1 MYNLSEEEKE
11 FGINSIKKYIKN
23 YSDKVDETSEES
35 LIKWLIEEF
44 EKEFPNKSNA
54 EIEEKVKGIITGIN
68 MYYKEKERILF
79 ERSKGKTSNDIVAEN
94 VIEDLVE
101 IIDEDTNID
110 SLHKSMKEVNENL
123 SNKIE
128 TDLYNISYAHEP
140 IITLNTIREKS
151 IVEKNDNIKSMIDN
165 IFSGYAA
172 RVGINYGNNIEKTI
186 QMAIAESNKAIYTK
200 SGAINQNPSLDGF
213 IFEELH
219 AGIFNIDSAVKG
231 KKYIAEA
238 LKPDVYGKNSI
249 DIVVREGKQVVSKLQ
264 ANLYSDWEKT
274 ENAFYDSTGYK
285 YNFQKKLV
293 SEEQAKYIKNSV
305 SKIEYDGVKSKGL
318 TKQEVKELTQKVQ
331 EGQTKLIEKEFR
343 ESIETKALAKQIGI
357 KTINSAALGFAG
369 GMIFNMGSKLISG
382 DEVTVEETVVS
393 GLEGGTRAGL
403 ATAVSA
409 GLSSWG
415 SKMTGSLG
423 RILSNSVVAGGVG
436 AAAVDVISAGYK
448 LGKGEYSFS
457 EATSEIS
464 SSILAGMAMI
474 KTTGIITTALGVTAA
489 TLFTPIGIAAL
500 ATSLVAGSVVSTY
513 IKTGLNQIFT
523 PIVKNSINIV
533 KGGYN
538 MVKNTSKGIV
548 NLGKSL
554 VSKVKNSVGNI
565 FNGLGTIL
573 GF

>member
-1 MYNLSEEEKE
+1 MYDLSEEEKE

-23 YSDKVDETSEES
+23 YSNKVDETSEES
-35 LIKWLIEEF
+35 LTKWLIEEF
-44 EKEFPNKSNA
+44 KTEFPNKSND

-68 MYYKEKERILF
+68 MYYKEKERILL
-79 ERSKGKTSNDIVAEN
+79 ERSKGKTSNDIVAAN

-101 IIDEDTNID
+101 IINEDTDID

-123 SNKIE
+123 ANKIE
-128 TDLYNISYAHEP
+128 VDLYNISYDHEP
-140 IITLNTIREKS
+140 VITLNTIREKS

-172 RVGINYGNNIEKTI
+172 RVGINYGSNIEKTI

-264 ANLYSDWEKT
+264 AKLYSDWEKT

-415 SKMTGSLG
+415 SKMTGSIG

-489 TLFTPIGIAAL
+489 TLFTPIGIVAL

-548 NLGKSL
+548 NLGKSV